1 MSLPLPKYPSI
12 ALSAIKPASALLF
25 YGGNKLTQFFG
36 NKIYKH
42 PYTPPAFH
50 AALYLENGLFLNV
63 GGFKTVQEVESQY
76 ASTQRIDV
84 IEYETPGE
92 NRKYVVRLG
101 YLDASKPKGLVA
113 LPDYGWTDY
122 LRFGLKFLRPSRK
135 DICSENVVELL
146 EKGQIKASHKKA
158 VDTAPWT
165 LLEFAEAN
173 PDRAH
178 VFTLHVGK
186 DFKG

>member
-1 MSLPLPKYPSI
+1 MSKPLPNYSRI
-12 ALSAIKPASALLF
+12 ALSAIKPASTLLF

-36 NKIYKH
+36 NKVYKH
-42 PYTPPAFH
+42 PYSPPAFH
-50 AALYLENGLFLNV
+50 AALYLENGIFLNV
-63 GGFKTVQEVESQY
+63 GGFKSVQELEPQL
-76 ASTQRIDV
+76 ASTQRVDV
-84 IEYETPGE
+84 IEYEASGDQ
-92 NRKYVVRLG
+92 RKHIVRCG
-101 YLDASKPKGLVA
+101 YLDSSRPKGLVA

-135 DICSENVVELL
+135 DFCSENVVELL

-165 LLEFAEAN
+165 LLEFAESA
-173 PDRAH
+173 PDKAH